1 MIMMKKRLKIWW
13 MTGMTAAVLCLAA
26 GCGDRTADQN
36 KDNGV
41 TEDGMDS
48 NTGDNENVNDVT
60 SGEDRNG
67 GADNLGQDMEDGA
80 KDVEDDVK
88 DAGETLEKA

>member
-60 SGEDRNG
+60 
-67 GADNLGQDMEDGA
+67 
-80 KDVEDDVK
+80 
-88 DAGETLEKA
+88 